1 MLRHTL
7 LSALLVLTSVATA
20 AHVDGNSVV
29 VGDRYLVIVDLST
42 GDTDNTPSLD
52 QRWYVFPA
60 STADTAL
67 TAVHTLDSGGTISAV
82 KATLKPLA
90 ASSDPRTFLNA
101 GDTFRVVVVYSA
113 TQLIPSVKISEER
126 RKSRI
131 VEDLGTLVKLA
142 TAIAGKGLEREKPVF
157 KLLEM
162 TGGTNGVDKRST
174 IKISV
179 KTKAIPKPKPGTAQA
194 DPIPDAFDADSM
206 TPDVSV
212 DVVLING
219 PPEHLFISA
228 DVPVTKVSQ
237 VKYDNTGHAIGT
249 KATPTTAYAG
259 LNLMAGD
266 VLAATRDRWFD
277 GFMLKGMAKLAKRPA
292 DSYGG
297 GIGYRFPDAWK
308 AFGYDLNNLSVF
320 VAYLRTRT
328 VTNGTKTFS
337 NDVRGG
343 ISFNLD
349 KALDWFKSK

>member
-1 MLRHTL
+1 MLKPIMF
-7 LSALLVLTSVATA
+7 SALLVLLSGATA
-20 AHVDGNSVV
+20 AHADENSVV
-29 VGDRYLVIVDLST
+29 IGDRYLVVVDLST

-52 QRWYVFPA
+52 RRWYVFSA
-60 STADTAL
+60 STADAAL
-67 TAVHTLDSGGTISAV
+67 TAVHTLDSGGTIDAV
-82 KATLKPLA
+82 KAAFKPLA
-90 ASSDPRTFLNA
+90 ATSDPRTFLNV

-113 TQLIPSVKISEER
+113 TQLIPSIKISEER

-131 VEDLGTLVKLA
+131 VEDIGTLVKLA
-142 TAIAGKGLEREKPVF
+142 TAIAGKGLKREKPVY
-157 KLLEM
+157 KLLEV

-179 KTKAIPKPKPGTAQA
+179 KTKVIPKPKPDALPT
-194 DPIPDAFDADSM
+194 DIVPDTFDADTM

-212 DVVLING
+212 DVALING
-219 PPEHLFISA
+219 PAEHLFISA
-228 DVPVTKVSQ
+228 DVPVTKASQ
-237 VKYDNTGHAIGT
+237 LQYDSTGHAIGT

-277 GFMLKGMAKLAKRPA
+277 GLMLKGMAKLAKRPA

-328 VTNGTKTFS
+328 ITNGTKTFS

-343 ISFNLD
+343 VSFNLD